1 MTQQQSIELTVFG
14 SGHGVLTK
22 SIKLDKDGKLD
33 IQPHTAMASGT
44 GRRVQISSVD
54 DLAELIEQLKDNE
67 AITLGVLK
75 EELPDQVKVVTK
87 EKLNGGANIIARTKE
102 YVIYREGKP
111 ALVLFDYDA
120 KWKPDR
126 IVVDDYWEAL
136 LKVLP
141 SLRKTAHVIRH
152 STSSSIRRT
161 DTGEELPGSS
171 GVHVYVAVQDGADAE
186 RFLKTM
192 HERCWLAGYGW
203 IMIGEAGTMLERSI
217 IDRFVHASERLI
229 FEAPPILKKPL
240 VQDAES
246 RRPIATKGEV
256 IDTADICP
264 DLTAAEQEQLDK
276 LLADARKKMEP
287 EAAKV
292 RAAYVEERAKALAKS
307 KGISKEAAVEVIEN
321 ACHQVLLPDFVLD
334 FTDKSLKGCT
344 VGDVLDDPARFEG
357 KPLADPIE
365 GFDYGPQTA
374 KVLFRYGTI
383 PPEPF
388 IHSFAH
394 GGVDY
399 SLLREAPPHKEEKP
413 KADSKRRLITQ
424 IDISNWDNEP
434 VPEQEWAV
442 QDRIPVGCT
451 TLFSGEGGGGKSLL
465 HQQMGIA
472 CVLGVNWL
480 GANLRQGPA
489 LIIDAEDP
497 EAVIHKRLAD
507 ILQYHGK
514 KFADVK
520 KDLHPVTWCGEDA
533 VLAGI
538 NRSTN
543 RMEPTAL
550 YKSLLEMVGDIKPS
564 MIGIASSADVFAGN
578 EIDRSQVQ
586 QFIALMTRL
595 TKLSGGGLSLIS
607 HPSVRGVDSDTGISG
622 STQWHNSVRARFYI
636 KSVKADGDM
645 TNTDLREIIFKKN
658 NYGPI
663 NDSVTLQY
671 QNGLFLPVD
680 SGAVSKAS
688 LDAIKDVFLTI
699 LRRFN
704 DTNRNVSAATGPGY
718 APKAF
723 ALEPEAKEAGHGS
736 TILGIAMRELLK
748 DNLVH
753 VAEYGKASRP
763 HYRLVV
769 GKGGD
774 VAGWARKMGKIKFHR
789 SPFQV
794 VGKAPNGIKC
804 SICGKANPSTILHS
818 KNKTDLWHPACAEK
832 YFAKK
837 VQKKDAKRPPKQ
849 GKK

>member
-1 MTQQQSIELTVFG
+1 MS
-14 SGHGVLTK
+14 
-22 SIKLDKDGKLD
+22 
-33 IQPHTAMASGT
+33 SGT
-44 GRRVQISSVD
+44 ARRVPIGSVD
-54 DLAELIEQLKDNE
+54 DLAEVIDGLADNE
-67 AITLGVLK
+67 AIALGVLRD
-75 EELPDQVKVVTK
+75 ELPDQVKVVVK
-87 EKLNGGANIIARTKE
+87 EKLNGGANIIARTRE
-102 YVIYREGKP
+102 DVVYRKDQP
-111 ALVLFDYDA
+111 ALALFDFDT
-120 KWKPDR
+120 KGMPVD
-126 IVVDDYWEAL
+126 VVVTDFWQAL

-141 SLRKTAHVIRH
+141 DLRGAAHVVRR

-161 DTGEELPGSS
+161 DTGKELPGSS
-171 GVHVYVAVQDGADAE
+171 GVHIYVPILDGADAE
-186 RFLKTM
+186 RFLTTL
-192 HERCWLAGYGW
+192 HQRCWLAGYGW
-203 IMIGEAGTMLERSI
+203 IMISEAGTMLERSI
-217 IDRFVHASERLI
+217 VDRFVHASERLI

-240 VQDAES
+240 VQDAGS

-256 IDTADICP
+256 IDTAAICP
-264 DLTAAEQEQLDK
+264 DLTEDEQEQFDK
-276 LLADARKKMEP
+276 LLADAREKMKP
-287 EAAKV
+287 EADRI
-292 RAAYVEERAKALAKS
+292 RAAYIEERATDLAKR
-307 KGISKEAAVEVIEN
+307 KKISKEAAIEVIKN

-334 FTDKSLKGCT
+334 FTDKNLKGCT
-344 VGDVLDDPARFEG
+344 VGDVLDDPVRFEG

-365 GFDYGPQTA
+365 GIEYGKQTA

-394 GGVDY
+394 GGQEY
-399 SLLREAPPHKEEKP
+399 SLLREAPPPKEEAP
-413 KADSKRRLITQ
+413 KADLKRRLITR
-424 IDISNWDNEP
+424 IDISNWDNDP

-465 HQQMGIA
+465 HQQMGVA

-520 KDLHPVTWCGEDA
+520 KDLYPVTWCGEDA

-663 NDSVTLQY
+663 SDSITLQY
-671 QNGLFLPVD
+671 QKGLFLPVD

-688 LDAIKDVFLTI
+688 LDEIKDVFLTI
-699 LRRFN
+699 LQRFN
-704 DTNRNVSAATGPGY
+704 NTNRNVSASTGPGY

-723 ALEPEAKEAGHGS
+723 ALESEAKEAGCGS
-736 TILGIAMRELLK
+736 TALGIAMRDLLK

-763 HYRLVV
+763 HYRLVA
-769 GKGGD
+769 GKGGN
-774 VAGWARKMGKIKFHR
+774 VAGFARKMGKIKFHR

-794 VGKAPNGIKC
+794 VGKAPNGSKC
-804 SICGKANPSTILHS
+804 SICGKANPSTILHD
-818 KNKTDLWHPACAEK
+818 KNKTDLWHSACAEK

-837 VQKKDAKRPPKQ
+837 VQKKDAKQPPSR
-849 GKK
+849 GKKKRAN